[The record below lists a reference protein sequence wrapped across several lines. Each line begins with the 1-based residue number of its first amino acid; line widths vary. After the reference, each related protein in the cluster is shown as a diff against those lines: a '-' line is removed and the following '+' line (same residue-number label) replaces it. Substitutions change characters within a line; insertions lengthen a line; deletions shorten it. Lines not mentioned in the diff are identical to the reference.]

1 MTDARQQRID
11 TLKAAAQRKSA
22 DKISAAESAIRRLIK
37 RGEAVT
43 FQAVQR
49 EAAVSHAFLYN
60 NQQLRARIEHQRR
73 QHRPEPR
80 SIPGDQ
86 DSDNNIIAA
95 LSAQIARLKS
105 QHRAETTAL
114 REALAKAH
122 GENLD
127 LRRELHRLGVTKPT
141 AV

>member
-1 MTDARQQRID
+1 VTDARQQRID

-60 NQQLRARIEHQRR
+60 NQQLRARIEYQRR
-73 QHRPEPR
+73 QHRPEPS
-80 SIPGDQ
+80 SIPGHQ
-86 DSDNNIIAA
+86 DSDNNIITA

-105 QHRAETTAL
+105 QHRAEAIAL

-127 LRRELHRLGVTKPT
+127 LRRELHRLR
-141 AV
+141 A